1 MSVLISINY
10 LMLYAICIVP
20 IILTIM
26 KEDVET
32 IEIDGKVV
40 DCSVDQAT
48 CDAKEEEN
56 RDSFNSFVLMVNGAV
71 LVYSML
77 CELVV
82 VCATLKATDTRC
94 NTYLL
99 CQMLTGLTMRAVL
112 LISA

>member
-1 MSVLISINY
+1 
-10 LMLYAICIVP
+10 
-20 IILTIM
+20 
-26 KEDVET
+26 
-32 IEIDGKVV
+32 
-40 DCSVDQAT
+40 
-48 CDAKEEEN
+48 
-56 RDSFNSFVLMVNGAV
+56 MVNGAV